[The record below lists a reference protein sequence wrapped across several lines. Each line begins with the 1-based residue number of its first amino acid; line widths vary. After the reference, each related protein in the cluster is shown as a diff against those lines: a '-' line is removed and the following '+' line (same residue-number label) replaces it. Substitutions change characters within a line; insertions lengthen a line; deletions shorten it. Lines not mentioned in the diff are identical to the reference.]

1 MREYNIRTS
10 PLEFLNILELQ
21 IEEEVNCHGKGI
33 ISGYISD
40 EQEEEY
46 LGMLTGEVWEQIRMI
61 GKEGEVQ
68 ILFHGIVTDFSMIY
82 CNDQKKLTLEIMSGS
97 VLMDGKRHLRSFQ
110 NPVMTYGQILKE
122 ITAEYQDSGIVFNE
136 PWEERAGELVLQ
148 YYETDWEFFKRLAS
162 RKHQFLVP
170 NAQKKGVKLS
180 YALPVGE
187 RFVLSEGQKYTM
199 RKNLSAYR
207 KKVDQDMSVS
217 ESDCLE
223 YMVESREA
231 HRIGDCTTLF
241 GELFYIY
248 QIKSRYIGGELLHFC
263 YMKRKRGIEVPEVF
277 QEEMAGCSL
286 SATVTAVKEDK
297 VQVAIAE
304 DENKEQETAVWYPY
318 ATVYSTPDGTGWYC
332 MPEPGDRVRLTVPEK
347 WEKDAF
353 VSSSVHVGTESADR
367 KNPEYKV
374 FKSKYQKEV
383 RFTPTSIVIT
393 NNQGNRIE
401 MTDKEGIRIISDHSV
416 MLEAAEDL
424 TIISNTGSLL
434 AAGASSVSFKQKGTS
449 IELENDISFMGG
461 NLKIQ

>member
-1 MREYNIRTS
+1 MREYSIRTS

-21 IEEEVNCHGKGI
+21 IEEEVNCHGKMV

-46 LGMLTGEVWEQIRMI
+46 LGMLTGEVWEQVRMV
-61 GKEGEVQ
+61 GKEGEIQ
-68 ILFHGIVTDFSMIY
+68 ILFHGIVTDFSVTY
-82 CNDQKKLTLEIMSGS
+82 CNDQRKLSLEIMSGS

-110 NPVMTYGQILKE
+110 NPSMAYGQILKE
-122 ITAEYQDSGIVFNE
+122 IATEYRDSGIVFNE
-136 PWEERAGELVLQ
+136 SWEEQTGELVLQ

-170 NAQKKGVKLS
+170 DAQKKGVKLS
-180 YALPVGE
+180 YALPMGE
-187 RFVLSEGQKYTM
+187 SFVLPEGKKYTM
-199 RKNLSAYR
+199 RKDLSAYR
-207 KKVDQDMSVS
+207 KKTDQGMSLS

-231 HRIGDCTTLF
+231 RRIGDYTTLL
-241 GELFYIY
+241 GEPFYIC

-263 YMKRKRGIEVPEVF
+263 HMKRKRGIEEPEAF
-277 QEEMAGCSL
+277 WEEMVGCTL
-286 SATVTAVKEDK
+286 SATVKAVREDK
-297 VQVAIAE
+297 VQIVITE
-304 DENKEQETAVWYPY
+304 DENRQQEPVVWYPY
-318 ATVYSTPDGTGWYC
+318 ATTYSTPDGTGWYC

-353 VSSSVHVGTESADR
+353 VTSSVHVGTESADR
-367 KNPEYKV
+367 KNPDHKV

-383 RFTPTSIVIT
+383 RFTPDSIVIT

-401 MTDKEGIRIISDHSV
+401 MTDQEGIHIISNHSV
-416 MLEAAEDL
+416 ILEAAEDL
-424 TIISNTGSLL
+424 TITSNSGSLL

-449 IELENDISFMGG
+449 IELENDISFVGG

>member
-1 MREYNIRTS
+1 MREYSIRTS

-21 IEEEVNCHGKGI
+21 IEEEVNCHGKMV

-46 LGMLTGEVWEQIRMI
+46 LGMLTGEVWEQVRMI

-68 ILFHGIVTDFSMIY
+68 LLFHGIVTDFSVIY
-82 CNDQKKLTLEIMSGS
+82 CNDQRKLTLEVMSGS

-110 NPVMTYGQILKE
+110 NPSMTYGQILKQ
-122 ITAEYQDSGIVFNE
+122 ITGGYQDSGIVFSE
-136 PWEERAGELVLQ
+136 PWEERTGELVLQ

-162 RKHQFLVP
+162 RKHQFLIAD
-170 NAQKKGVKLS
+170 AQKKGVKFS
-180 YALPVGE
+180 YALPAGE
-187 RFVLSEGQKYTM
+187 SFVLPEGQKYTM
-199 RKNLSAYR
+199 RKDLSAYR
-207 KKVDQDMSVS
+207 KKTEQGMSLS
-217 ESDCLE
+217 EADCLE

-231 HRIGDCTTLF
+231 RRIGDYTTRF

-263 YMKRKRGIEVPEVF
+263 YMKRKRG
-277 QEEMAGCSL
+277 
-286 SATVTAVKEDK
+286 
-297 VQVAIAE
+297 
-304 DENKEQETAVWYPY
+304 
-318 ATVYSTPDGTGWYC
+318 TVYSTPDGTGWYC

-353 VSSSVHVGTESADR
+353 VTSSVHVETNSADR
-367 KNPEYKV
+367 KNPEHKV

-383 RFTPTSIVIT
+383 RFTPDSIVIT

-401 MTDKEGIRIISDHSV
+401 MTDQEGIRIISDHSV
-416 MLEAAEDL
+416 MLEAAEDI
-424 TIISNTGSLL
+424 TITSNTGSLL
-434 AAGASSVSFKQKGTS
+434 AAGASSVSFQQKGTS
-449 IELENDISFMGG
+449 IELENDISFVGG

>member
-21 IEEEVNCHGKGI
+21 IEEEVNCHGKMV
-33 ISGYISD
+33 ISGYITD
-40 EQEEEY
+40 EQEEAY

-61 GKEGEVQ
+61 GREGEVQ
-68 ILFHGIVTDFSMIY
+68 ILFYGIVTDFSVIY

-122 ITAEYQDSGIVFNE
+122 IAEEYRESGIVFNE
-136 PWEERAGELVLQ
+136 PWEEQTGGLVLQ

-162 RKHQFLVP
+162 RKHQFLIP
-170 NAQKKGVKLS
+170 DAQAKGVRLS
-180 YALPVGE
+180 YALPMGE
-187 RFVLSEGQKYTM
+187 SLILSEGQKYTM
-199 RKNLSAYR
+199 RKDLSAYR
-207 KKVDQDMSVS
+207 KKADQNMSVS

-231 HRIGDCTTLF
+231 RRIGDYTTLF

-248 QIKSRYIGGELLHFC
+248 QIRSRYIGGELLHFC
-263 YMKRKRGIEVPEVF
+263 YMKRKRGIEVPEAF
-277 QEEMAGCSL
+277 QEEMTGCTL

-297 VQVAIAE
+297 VQIVIEE
-304 DENKEQETAVWYPY
+304 DENRQQEPAVWYPY

-347 WEKDAF
+347 WEKEAF
-353 VSSSVHVGTESADR
+353 VTSSVHVETDSADR
-367 KNPEYKV
+367 KNPDHKV
-374 FKSKYQKEV
+374 FKSKYGKEV
-383 RFTPTSIVIT
+383 RFTPDSIVIT

-401 MTDKEGIRIISDHSV
+401 MTDAEGIHIVSAHSV
-416 MLEAAEDL
+416 VLEAQEDM
-424 TIISNTGSLL
+424 TITSNAGSLL
-434 AAGASSVSFKQKGTS
+434 VAGASSVSIKQKGTS
-449 IELENDISFMGG
+449 IELENDISFVGG

>member
-21 IEEEVNCHGKGI
+21 IEEEVNCHGKMV
-33 ISGYISD
+33 ISGYITD
-40 EQEEEY
+40 EQEEAY

-61 GKEGEVQ
+61 GREGEVQ
-68 ILFHGIVTDFSMIY
+68 ILFYGIVTDFSVIY

-122 ITAEYQDSGIVFNE
+122 IAEEYRESGIVFNE
-136 PWEERAGELVLQ
+136 PWEEQTGELVLQ

-170 NAQKKGVKLS
+170 DAQAKGVRLS
-180 YALPVGE
+180 YALPMGE
-187 RFVLSEGQKYTM
+187 SFILSEGQKYTM
-199 RKNLSAYR
+199 RKDLSAYR
-207 KKVDQDMSVS
+207 KKADQNMSVS

-231 HRIGDCTTLF
+231 RRIGDYTTLF

-263 YMKRKRGIEVPEVF
+263 YMKRKRGIEVPEAF
-277 QEEMAGCSL
+277 QEEMTGCTL

-297 VQVAIAE
+297 VQIVIEE
-304 DENKEQETAVWYPY
+304 DENRQQEPAVWYPY

-347 WEKDAF
+347 WEKEAF
-353 VSSSVHVGTESADR
+353 VTSSVHVETDSADR
-367 KNPEYKV
+367 KNPDHKV
-374 FKSKYQKEV
+374 FKSKYGKEV
-383 RFTPTSIVIT
+383 RFTPDSIVIT

-401 MTDKEGIRIISDHSV
+401 MTDAEGIHIVSAHSV
-416 MLEAAEDL
+416 VLEAQEDM
-424 TIISNTGSLL
+424 TITSNAGSLL
-434 AAGASSVSFKQKGTS
+434 VAGASSVSFKQKGTS
-449 IELENDISFMGG
+449 IELENDISFVGG

>member
-21 IEEEVNCHGKGI
+21 IEEEVNCHGKMV
-33 ISGYISD
+33 ISGYITD
-40 EQEEEY
+40 EQEEAY

-61 GKEGEVQ
+61 GREGEVQ
-68 ILFHGIVTDFSMIY
+68 ILFYGIVTDFSVIY

-110 NPVMTYGQILKE
+110 NPVMTYGQILKK
-122 ITAEYQDSGIVFNE
+122 IAEEYRESGIVFNE
-136 PWEERAGELVLQ
+136 PWEEQTGELVLQ

-170 NAQKKGVKLS
+170 DAQAKGVRLS
-180 YALPVGE
+180 YALPMGE
-187 RFVLSEGQKYTM
+187 SFILSEGQKYTM
-199 RKNLSAYR
+199 RKDLSAYR
-207 KKVDQDMSVS
+207 KKADQNMSVS

-231 HRIGDCTTLF
+231 RRIGDYTTLF

-263 YMKRKRGIEVPEVF
+263 YMKRKRGIEVPEAF
-277 QEEMAGCSL
+277 QEEMAGCAL

-297 VQVAIAE
+297 VQIVIEE
-304 DENKEQETAVWYPY
+304 DENRQQEPAVWYPY

-347 WEKDAF
+347 WEKEAF
-353 VSSSVHVGTESADR
+353 VTSSVHVETDSADR
-367 KNPEYKV
+367 KNPDHKV
-374 FKSKYQKEV
+374 FKSKYGKEV
-383 RFTPTSIVIT
+383 RFTPDSIVIT

-401 MTDKEGIRIISDHSV
+401 MTDAEGIHIVSAHSV
-416 MLEAAEDL
+416 VLEAQEDM
-424 TIISNTGSLL
+424 TITSNAGSLL
-434 AAGASSVSFKQKGTS
+434 VAGASSVSFKQKGTS
-449 IELENDISFMGG
+449 IELENDISFVGG

>member
-21 IEEEVNCHGKGI
+21 IEEEVNCHGKMV
-33 ISGYISD
+33 ISGYITD
-40 EQEEEY
+40 EQEEAY

-61 GKEGEVQ
+61 GREGEVQ
-68 ILFHGIVTDFSMIY
+68 ILFYGIVTDFSVIY

-122 ITAEYQDSGIVFNE
+122 IAEEYRESGIVFNE
-136 PWEERAGELVLQ
+136 PWEEQTGELVLQ

-170 NAQKKGVKLS
+170 DAQAKRVRLS
-180 YALPVGE
+180 YALPMGE
-187 RFVLSEGQKYTM
+187 SFILSEGQKYTM
-199 RKNLSAYR
+199 RKDLSAYR
-207 KKVDQDMSVS
+207 KKADQNMSVS

-231 HRIGDCTTLF
+231 RRIGDYTTLF

-248 QIKSRYIGGELLHFC
+248 QIRSRYIGGELLHFC
-263 YMKRKRGIEVPEVF
+263 YMKRKRGIEVPEAF
-277 QEEMAGCSL
+277 QEEMTGCTL

-297 VQVAIAE
+297 VQIVIEE
-304 DENKEQETAVWYPY
+304 DENRQQEPAVWYPY

-347 WEKDAF
+347 WEKEAF
-353 VSSSVHVGTESADR
+353 VTSSVHVETDSADR
-367 KNPEYKV
+367 KNPDHKG
-374 FKSKYQKEV
+374 FKSKYGKEV
-383 RFTPTSIVIT
+383 RFTPDSIVIT

-401 MTDKEGIRIISDHSV
+401 MTDAEGIHIVSAHSV
-416 MLEAAEDL
+416 VLEAQEDM
-424 TIISNTGSLL
+424 TITSNAGSLL
-434 AAGASSVSFKQKGTS
+434 VAGASSVSIKQKGTT
-449 IELENDISFMGG
+449 IELENDISFVGG